1 MPGTRP
7 GRGRQWVIAGLWLG
21 VLGLFW
27 GCGGDSASVSTQRPR
42 SLEGYQLQMRSG
54 AGDGSL
60 PNGWPSGVIA

>member
-21 VLGLFW
+21 VLGLF
-27 GCGGDSASVSTQRPR
+27 GAVAATPR
-42 SLEGYQLQMRSG
+42 RFPPNGPGLLKGISCKMRSG

-60 PNGWPSGVIA
+60 PNGWPTV